1 MNDLKT
7 ARWAVNDTKTMLAA
21 AEKTNLA
28 SLKRPGDKGTIKKT
42 SSGKFQPQLF
52 IKELNTQRALGSCDT
67 VEEAAEMLAE
77 ANDKLKRK
85 EAVFTAP
92 LKKQAKHG
100 SVRCPCPPSA
110 LHISIQPLTLTML
123 TTLHLVLQASMTAEE
138 RELMVEAEAIKA
150 AQKTAKEILGFPK
163 EEKKKQVKKVQDRAA
178 APSNGAVGLPQQK
191 RAPEGGMARWLARS
205 AVQGCAV

>member
-7 ARWAVNDTKTMLAA
+7 ARRAVNKTKTMSAA

-67 VEEAAEMLAE
+67 AEEAAEKLAE

-100 SVRCPCPPSA
+100 SVRRPCPPSA
-110 LHISIQPLTLTML
+110 LHISTRALTLTTL
-123 TTLHLVLQASMTAEE
+123 TKHAPQPQTHIT
-138 RELMVEAEAIKA
+138 KA
-150 AQKTAKEILGFPK
+150 ATADPHIMHRDA
-163 EEKKKQVKKVQDRAA
+163 QR
-178 APSNGAVGLPQQK
+178 SNI
-191 RAPEGGMARWLARS
+191 S
-205 AVQGCAV
+205 T

>member
-1 MNDLKT
+1 MP
-7 ARWAVNDTKTMLAA
+7 AA

-77 ANDKLKRK
+77 ANYKLKRK

-138 RELMVEAEAIKA
+138 RELMEEAEAIKA
-150 AQKTAKEILGFPK
+150 AEKTAKEILGFPK
-163 EEKKKQVKKVQDRAA
+163 EEKKKSRLKRCKT
-178 APSNGAVGLPQQK
+178 GLRRLQTV
-191 RAPEGGMARWLARS
+191 RLGL
-205 AVQGCAV
+205 